1 MTLREVL
8 EEAIQL
14 RENGRPELSLA
25 LLDQAEAQGHRDG
38 WLTDNRARALVQL
51 QRFEEARQLWSGL
64 DISEDAHLRSVAQQ
78 NLQVLDLEAGMSGFH
93 VEVREL
99 AMKLSWDLERITPE
113 LIHASEFEFALL
125 EEGVLA
131 RERGAPATTL
141 ALMEW
146 AIAAGFQSPWL
157 EYNRARALV
166 AMDRLLEACSI
177 WRVLLET
184 AALEDV
190 RTAAA
195 EMLKTLQHEEQKQRA
210 LLQELTLLEKGQD
223 LAATQGPQVAIA
235 HLARGLLLF
244 PDSSRIESELT
255 ALLRQLRTEQDQ
267 DWMELSSWMQ
277 DQEVVVEV
285 FEQVLLACERQSDC
299 S

>member
-8 EEAIQL
+8 EEAIRL
-14 RENGRPELSLA
+14 RESGRPELSLA
-25 LLDQAEAQGHRDG
+25 LLDQAEEEGHRDG

-51 QRFEEARQLWSGL
+51 QRFEEAKQLWTGL
-64 DISEDAHLRSVAQQ
+64 HTSEDSHLCSVAQQ
-78 NLQVLDLEAGMSGFH
+78 NLQALDLEAGMSDFH

-99 AMKLSWDLERITPE
+99 AMELSWDLERITPE

-131 RERGAPATTL
+131 RERGVPATTL

-166 AMDRLLEACSI
+166 AMDRVMEACSI
-177 WRVLLET
+177 WRVQLET

-195 EMLKTLQHEEQKQRA
+195 EMLKTLQHEEENQRA
-210 LLQELTLLEKGQD
+210 QLQELTLLEKGQD
-223 LAATQGPQVAIA
+223 LATTQGPQVAIA
-235 HLARGLLLF
+235 HLARGLLQF
-244 PDSSRIESELT
+244 PDSSRIENDLS

-285 FEQVLLACERQSDC
+285 FEQVLLACERQSLE